1 MLGGSYSCG
10 ARQGEGCPWKA
21 VLTSGWSFLAGSS
34 QDPMRS
40 CSSMQRLPAG
50 VPVLDSLV
58 SFWQRRLAE
67 FRIFM
72 SFQKC
77 MLQVDFLVVAQQLF
91 P

>member
-1 MLGGSYSCG
+1 
-10 ARQGEGCPWKA
+10 
-21 VLTSGWSFLAGSS
+21 
-34 QDPMRS
+34 
-40 CSSMQRLPAG
+40 MQRLPAG